1 MGCCCEVNTG
11 QLPQRSVPTLQDLK
25 RNVGQ
30 QLGELV
36 WKCMSPKQDDRPTME
51 MVMEELNDKL

>member
-1 MGCCCEVNTG
+1 MKTG
-11 QLPQRSVPTLQDLK
+11 QLPQRGIPTLQYLK
-25 RNVGQ
+25 GRLGE

-36 WKCMSPKQDDRPTME
+36 LKCMSPDQDDRPTME